1 MFKRKAV
8 AFIFI
13 TWALLICAQQA
24 NAQFQQLPTPIFPS
38 EEKAILNARILENN
52 LQLPFWDDFSSPGV
66 DPAKWINGGT
76 TQSYTV
82 GNAPPSLGVLL
93 MDGVDERGRPYS
105 NVPIEQG
112 INDQITSL
120 PIDLSGLSEAEKN
133 TVFLSF
139 FWQAGGKAEL
149 PDFNDDLNLFF
160 LDSAGIW
167 TQVWRVSGELEAE
180 QFFFTPEIIQV
191 TEDFQHENF
200 QFRFQI
206 SGRASGPFDAWL
218 LDYVYLNKNRN
229 PNNLFFPDRA
239 LTQTNSRPL
248 GKYAAIPLF
257 ELKNKNNTIWTNV
270 SNEFKNLEN
279 RFRAMEYSIELRN
292 KADDALISRINNNT
306 PFNPVPLANERRTFT
321 SNNFGNIDLPEAETD
336 LELTTYIS
344 SGDRFLFQIVDGDS
358 LIFEQVDL
366 RVNDTVKTII
376 TVKDF
381 YAYDD
386 GIVDYSAG
394 INQRNGMLA
403 NRFEVE
409 NPAYVKG
416 ISINFTNFLQA
427 NTFIDLMVWNN
438 LTNEPL
444 FVKEVFIPEKEVL
457 GEFAYFE
464 LEENV
469 RVEGNFFVG
478 FTQFTNDFVYVGL
491 DKTFDNGSEIF
502 FNVSGSWEQ
511 NTIVGGSLMI
521 RVHLSEEPL
530 LAEEE
535 QNTKTLKVFPNP
547 VTDWLS
553 IEGDIDSYQVFD
565 NFGRSLDLPEENP
578 EINSKMINFAGLQK
592 GIYLIQVIQG
602 EEQKSFRILVK

>member
-66 DPAKWINGGT
+66 DPAKWINAGT

-82 GNAPPSLGVLL
+82 GNSPPSLGVLL
-93 MDGVDERGRPYS
+93 MDGVDERGKPYS

-530 LAEEE
+530 LAEKE